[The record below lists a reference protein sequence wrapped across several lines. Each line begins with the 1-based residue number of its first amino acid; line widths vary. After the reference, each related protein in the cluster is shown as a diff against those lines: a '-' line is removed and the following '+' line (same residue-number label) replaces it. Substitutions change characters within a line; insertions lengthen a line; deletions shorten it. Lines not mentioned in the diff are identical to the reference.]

1 MFFRRTATLLSC
13 AVTALLLAAG
23 SSSAAPAPKVDGN
36 RLVDTTTGRTFVPRG
51 VNWPSFE
58 YACHYGYGTSN
69 TASATS
75 VGPTDEQARL
85 IASWHTN
92 VVRLP
97 LNQDCWLGD
106 DGEPTGGITP
116 QAYQD
121 AVAAWVGK
129 LHAAGL
135 AVILDLHWSGP
146 DGVQAD
152 GQRMM
157 ADERSPVFWS
167 SVAQRFKDDPSV
179 LFDAFNEPFSQDLGD
194 GTSLTLDWGCWRDG
208 GCPGARQNENAQAFD
223 KRTFLI
229 VGMQPLVGAIR
240 AAGARQPI
248 LLGGLDYAN
257 DLRGWLDHRPDD
269 DQLVAAF
276 HNYGGQR
283 CNTQA
288 CWDAEI
294 APVAAK
300 VPVVTGEFGETD
312 CKEDHDRRYMSW
324 ADAHG
329 VGYVAWQWVVL
340 QPDEQANPACSGLA
354 LIKDVEGTPN
364 APNGTALKSHLD
376 ALAGGAAGDRRAPKV
391 TRVRLGRTRRVMTV
405 RLKLDEAA
413 TVRATLTRRGG
424 SSTVVTRQLAKGT
437 RTITLLKR
445 RPARGRYRVSLRATD
460 AAGNRSAAVGA
471 SLRVR

>member
-1 MFFRRTATLLSC
+1 MFHRRIATI
-13 AVTALLLAAG
+13 VTSAAAALLVAAG
-23 SSSAAPAPKVDGN
+23 SASAAPAPKVDGN
-36 RLVDTTTGRTFVPRG
+36 RLVDTTTGKTFTPRG

-58 YACHYGYGTSN
+58 YACHYGYGNSN
-69 TASATS
+69 TAGPTT

-85 IASWHTN
+85 IASWHVN
-92 VVRLP
+92 VVRVP

-106 DGEPTGGITP
+106 DGEPTGGLT
-116 QAYQD
+116 AAGYQN
-121 AVAAWVGK
+121 AVADWVGK

-157 ADERSPVFWS
+157 ADERSPVFWT

-179 LFDAFNEPFSQDLGD
+179 LFDAFNEPFSQTRDD
-194 GTSLTLDWGCWRDG
+194 GSTLTLDWGCWRDG
-208 GCPGARQNENAQAFD
+208 GCPGARQNDATTMFD
-223 KRTFLI
+223 KRTYLI
-229 VGMQPLVGAIR
+229 VGMKPLVGAIR
-240 AAGARQPI
+240 AAGAKQPV

-257 DLRGWLDHRPDD
+257 DLRGWLDARPED
-269 DQLVAAF
+269 DQLVASF
-276 HNYGGQR
+276 HNYDGQR
-283 CNTQA
+283 CQTEA
-288 CWDAEI
+288 CWNTEI

-300 VPVVTGEFGETD
+300 VPVIAGEFGETD
-312 CKEDHDRRYMSW
+312 CKEDHDRRWMTW
-324 ADAHG
+324 ADQHG
-329 VGYVAWQWVVL
+329 VGYLAWQWVVL
-340 QPDEQANPACSGLA
+340 QPDEQPNPACKGLA
-354 LIKDVEGTPN
+354 LISDVKGTPN

-376 ALAGGAAGDRRAPKV
+376 ALAGGASGDRRAPKV
-391 TRVRLGRTRRVMTV
+391 TGVALSRSRRAMTV

-413 TVRATLTRRGG
+413 SVQATLTRRGG
-424 SSTVVTRQLAKGT
+424 GTTVVTRQLAKGT